1 MHDPTEGGIRAGLHE
16 IAFASR
22 VRLDVD
28 LDRVPAQPPTA
39 GICRHYGIDQRGG
52 LATTRRAL
60 AVDNSV
66 FSLSKPLASRLP
78 RSGSMII
85 DGNGCVSGDDR
96 LRLAVA
102 LAHQGG
108 RQAVAARGTARVGW
122 KAPGD
127 RVTDVDVAIQV
138 RLVDRIRTCFP
149 GDGIVAEEGAAADPG
164 EREFVW
170 AIDPLDGTNNFALGI
185 PCFAVSIGILRH
197 GLPHAG
203 VVHDPNT
210 GFTTWA
216 ARGQGA
222 VAGGQTIVLGE
233 QPLTEASNVAVRVPL
248 DPDLAAAVT
257 GWLRRYKLR
266 GFGSV
271 ALHLAYAAIGALD
284 VVQDHKATLWDV
296 AAGAAIL
303 LEAGGRITDP
313 RGRPL
318 FPPAASAYRGAPMPL
333 LAGNPTAHAQ
343 ALADCRPVPD
353 AAPAEAP

>member
-1 MHDPTEGGIRAGLHE
+1 MHDPTEGGIRAGWHE

-28 LDRVPAQPPTA
+28 LDRIPAPPPTA
-39 GICRHYGIDQRGG
+39 AICRHYGIDQRGG

-60 AVDNSV
+60 AVDNSG
-66 FSLSKPLASRLP
+66 FLLSKPLASRLP

-85 DGNGCVSGDDR
+85 DGDGCASGDDR

-170 AIDPLDGTNNFALGI
+170 AIDPL
-185 PCFAVSIGILRH
+185 
-197 GLPHAG
+197 
-203 VVHDPNT
+203 
-210 GFTTWA
+210 
-216 ARGQGA
+216 
-222 VAGGQTIVLGE
+222 
-233 QPLTEASNVAVRVPL
+233 
-248 DPDLAAAVT
+248 
-257 GWLRRYKLR
+257 
-266 GFGSV
+266 
-271 ALHLAYAAIGALD
+271 HLAYAAIGALD

-303 LEAGGRITDP
+303 LEAGGTITESS
-313 RGRPL
+313 R
-318 FPPAASAYRGAPMPL
+318 PAALPSRRRGVSGRADAV
-333 LAGNPTAHAQ
+333 AGW
-343 ALADCRPVPD
+343 
-353 AAPAEAP
+353 